1 MRSIGLPSMGV
12 LRTILAEIAPS
23 LVKRDDR
30 PTNDNKAAAPRDALS
45 AKLDPAPF
53 GKRGIKPGPNPE
65 PAMPTWKRPKPH
77 GRR

>member
-1 MRSIGLPSMGV
+1 MRGIGLPSMGV

-30 PTNDNKAAAPRDALS
+30 PSNDNKSVLPRDALS
-45 AKLDPAPF
+45 AKLDPTPF
-53 GKRGIKPGPNPE
+53 GKRGLKPGSSPE
-65 PAMPTWKRPKPH
+65 LPEWKRSRQR